1 MEFIEE
7 IRRQREITVTDLC
20 KKAGISRRVYYKW
33 LNKET
38 TPKIANIVKVC
49 EVLGIDF
56 AENVDKFL

>member
-1 MEFIEE
+1 MEFIDE
-7 IRRQREITVTDLC
+7 IRRQKGISVTELC
-20 KKAGISRRVYYKW
+20 KKAGVSRRVYYKW

-49 EVLGIDF
+49 EVLGVDF

>member
-7 IRRQREITVTDLC
+7 IRKQREITVTDLC
-20 KKAGISRRVYYKW
+20 KKAGVSRRVYYKW

-38 TPKIANIVKVC
+38 TPKIANIAKVC